1 MKHSII
7 SAAVL
12 SAVFMS
18 AGAFS
23 ADSDQGELVITGK
36 VVGTTCKF
44 TGDTTA
50 TIGMNQIGADR
61 LNALTPGGVYDGYSN
76 KTTVP
81 LIVECTGS
89 VAPKI
94 TFSSSQFD
102 SSNKYITRNTASSN
116 GAGFAVYYGND
127 FTKQV
132 NPETGIQLTKTADN
146 KYVLDFSARYAKVDS
161 TTVTGG
167 DVASSLTMTVVTD

>member
-1 MKHSII
+1 MKRSII

-12 SAVFMS
+12 SVVFMS
-18 AGAFS
+18 AGVFA
-23 ADSDQGELVITGK
+23 ADSDQGELIITGK

-44 TGDTTA
+44 TGDSTA
-50 TIGMNQIGADR
+50 TIAMNEIGADR
-61 LNALTPGGVYDGYSN
+61 LNALSPGGVYDGYSN

-81 LIVECTGS
+81 LTVECTGNK
-89 VAPKI
+89 APKI

-102 SSNKYITRNTASSN
+102 SANKYITRNTSENN
-116 GAGFAVYYGND
+116 GAGFSVYYGDD

-132 NPETGIQLTKTADN
+132 NPDTGIELTKTADN
-146 KYVLDFSARYAKVDS
+146 KYTLNFSARYAKIGTAAVS
-161 TTVTGG
+161 AG